1 MTLQAKYNKL
11 GKNCFNLLTI
21 DPNPPHDLTLFSL
34 FLRLE
39 NTHAQSPQPMT
50 YQGRVVRKRVS
61 IGSKSE
67 HEAIVLV
74 SPDGQE
80 YKLCRQECN
89 PFRDSELDVLEG
101 KRIECEGI
109 LRDGL
114 LIMTRWSVLR

>member
-21 DPNPPHDLTLFSL
+21 GPNPPHDLTLFSL

-39 NTHAQSPQPMT
+39 NTYAQSPQPMT
-50 YQGRVVRKRVS
+50 YQGRVVRKHLS

-67 HEAIVLV
+67 R
-74 SPDGQE
+74 
-80 YKLCRQECN
+80 RQEGN
-89 PFRDSELDVLEG
+89 PFRDPELDVLEG

-114 LIMTRWSVLR
+114 LIMTRGSVLR